1 MYNIVDNKLF
11 FYSSVIK
18 DLKWLMNLK
27 AIMLLILC
35 ENSKTFY
42 F

>member
-1 MYNIVDNKLF
+1 MYNIVDNILLF
-11 FYSSVIK
+11 GSSVIK
-18 DLKWLMNLK
+18 DWKWLMNSK
-27 AIMLLILC
+27 VIMLLILY